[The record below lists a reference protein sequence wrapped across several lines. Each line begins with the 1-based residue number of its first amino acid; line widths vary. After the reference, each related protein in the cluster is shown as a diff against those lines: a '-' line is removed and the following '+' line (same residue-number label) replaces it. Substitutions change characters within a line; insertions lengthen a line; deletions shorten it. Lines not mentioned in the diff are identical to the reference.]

1 MQKQEGLTHGKM
13 FVFKDEQ
20 QNHAE
25 AHMKNDTNVAVLPP
39 LISDVITDSK
49 HYIDNLFADTWK
61 KLKLNSLIRVAGFT
75 KRSGIEITQA
85 VFVLLLWKWL
95 NMSSIAMF
103 SRQALGTFSSAKKD
117 VMYDLLKRE
126 EINWRALNSQTA
138 RAVYQQHTLT
148 ESRSKAFVLDD
159 SIKTRRGKKMEGVSS
174 HFDHVTGRHV
184 MGQQVLTLGLAT
196 EEAFLPLDSQIYL
209 SQVKAREL
217 IKPYKDGRS
226 VVGKRYSDA
235 TTQSKPTMAA
245 KMMKRAIRAGVEADY
260 LLADAWFG
268 TRPMIR
274 TALELDVCAILR
286 MKKNKMKYRAVVNG
300 GTTQLLNAQE
310 LYAHAVKR
318 QWRKVRGLPWKAVSL
333 DVELDLAEEDE
344 NEPQWQSVRLLFV
357 RGLKEPGEADVS
369 KKDWA
374 LFLTTDIGLSMSK
387 MLETYALRWGIEVYF
402 KEAKQHPGFL
412 KEQTATFAS
421 HTASIH
427 LCAIRYLMLVHNKL
441 ENQDAR
447 IGEIRSQI
455 QDQLDSLSFAARLW
469 QLFRAIISGTL
480 NELQET
486 PGCSAGTV
494 MRAIDKRVH
503 EFFIRSL
510 QLDAF
515 TMRLEYE

>member
-1 MQKQEGLTHGKM
+1 
-13 FVFKDEQ
+13 
-20 QNHAE
+20 
-25 AHMKNDTNVAVLPP
+25 MKNDTNADSLPP

-61 KLKLNSLIRVAGFT
+61 KLKLNSLIKAAGFT

-85 VFVLLLWKWL
+85 VYVLLLWKWL

-103 SRQALGTFSSAKKD
+103 SRQALGTFSRAKKD

-138 RAVYQQHTLT
+138 RAVYQQHTLA

-274 TALELDVCAILR
+274 SALELDVCAILR

-300 GTTQLLNAQE
+300 RDKTT
-310 LYAHAVKR
+310 
-318 QWRKVRGLPWKAVSL
+318 
-333 DVELDLAEEDE
+333 AE
-344 NEPQWQSVRLLFV
+344 
-357 RGLKEPGEADVS
+357 
-369 KKDWA
+369 
-374 LFLTTDIGLSMSK
+374 
-387 MLETYALRWGIEVYF
+387 
-402 KEAKQHPGFL
+402 
-412 KEQTATFAS
+412 
-421 HTASIH
+421 
-427 LCAIRYLMLVHNKL
+427 CA
-441 ENQDAR
+441 
-447 IGEIRSQI
+447 
-455 QDQLDSLSFAARLW
+455 
-469 QLFRAIISGTL
+469 GTL
-480 NELQET
+480 CPRGKAAMAESTRPAVEGRVT
-486 PGCSAGTV
+486 GCRTGSG
-494 MRAIDKRVH
+494 
-503 EFFIRSL
+503 
-510 QLDAF
+510 
-515 TMRLEYE
+515 